1 MRGKNKQH
9 LRCTCNVHGLNIIQ
23 LLTVAKYQGL
33 VSSPS
38 AKCYAGEPG
47 GRGQLVGSAVRMIR
61 AIVMSLPV
69 KRGILSSDFVAS
81 NDFFS
86 SQAPDGVCFL
96 AESIF
101 NLLFSI

>member
-47 GRGQLVGSAVRMIR
+47 ERGQLVGSAVRMIP

-69 KRGILSSDFVAS
+69 KRGILSSFENGATDFVAS

-96 AESIF
+96 AE
-101 NLLFSI
+101 